1 MRYKIINLEQ
11 GSKEWLEFRKDKISA
26 SIVPFLL
33 GAKNAYNPFIEANDF
48 VKEKMKNGLELESSI
63 RKVAEFK
70 HFTEIKPI
78 VIQSI
83 DEPLF
88 MASLDGIDESGII
101 YEFKYSN
108 SEYKQILDYQKPSEK
123 YYFQVQ
129 FQLFISGAKY
139 AIFAAMNESGEYI
152 DCKVLLDYS
161 FVKYQI
167 PKLKELAPN
176 IEKIAET
183 ERKKAKKDD
192 FKELEDNKAINLALE
207 IIRLEETI
215 KPIKEKLE
223 LAKKEFIDLAN
234 GQKVSCLG
242 VKVYPQTRTSI
253 DYKGFLE
260 FKKLEIPQEY
270 KKESVSWCVKGA

>member
-1 MRYKIINLEQ
+1 MNYKIINLEQ
-11 GSKEWLEFRKDKISA
+11 GSDEWLEFRKDKISA

-33 GAKNAYNPFIEANDF
+33 KAKGAYNPFLEANDF
-48 VKEKMKNGLELESSI
+48 TKEKMKNGLELENSI
-63 RKVAEFK
+63 RAIAEFK
-70 HFTEIKPI
+70 YFTDIKPM

-88 MASLDGIDESGII
+88 MASLDGIDESGVI

-108 SEYKQILDYQKPSEK
+108 SEYNQILEFQKPSEK

-129 FQLFISGAKY
+129 FQLFVSGAKY
-139 AIFAAMNESGEYI
+139 AIFGAMNESGEYV
-152 DCKVLLDYS
+152 DCKVLLDES
-161 FVKYQI
+161 FAKHQV

-176 IEKIAET
+176 IEKIAES

-192 FKELEDNKAINLALE
+192 YKELEIEKARNLALE

-223 LAKKEFIDLAN
+223 LTKKEFIDLAN
-234 GQKVSCLG
+234 GEKISCLG

-270 KKESVSWCVKGA
+270 KKQSVSWCVKGA